1 MTGLQRWCVVSGGGT
16 GIGKEIARALADN
29 GDRVMIIGRRKDVLE
44 SAAQDINAGIGAD
57 RVFYHSADLT
67 KPQEVE
73 GAAKAVTSAST
84 PVDVLV
90 NTAGG
95 RQGEW
100 AGEAELENLEDVA
113 IYWEQ
118 NLLGNVL
125 PAVLLTRA
133 LVPALRRPGGRVL
146 AIGSMAAFRTNWRRG
161 AYGAAK
167 AAVHTWVGALAGRLA
182 PEGITVN
189 AIAPGRMRIPG
200 SPTASQ
206 TTDEHWEKVL
216 PTIPSGR
223 LGEPE
228 DMAAAARYLISPEAG
243 YITGQVIQVNGGL
256 GLGRS

>member
-16 GIGKEIARALADN
+16 GIGKAIARLLAED
-29 GDRVMIIGRRKDVLE
+29 GDQVMIIGRRKDVLE
-44 SAAQDINAGIGAD
+44 GAARDINAGIGAE
-57 RVFYHSADLT
+57 RVFWHSADLT
-67 KPQEVE
+67 RAQEVE
-73 GAAKAVTSAST
+73 GAAEAVTTSRT

-100 AGEAELENLEDVA
+100 PGEAQLESLEDVA
-113 IYWEQ
+113 VYWEQ
-118 NLLGNVL
+118 NLLANVL
-125 PAVLLTRA
+125 PTVLLTRA
-133 LVPALRRPGGRVL
+133 LTPVLLRPGGRVL

-167 AAVHTWVGALAGRLA
+167 AAVHTWTGALAGRLA

-189 AIAPGRMRIPG
+189 AVAPGRMRIPG

-223 LGEPE
+223 LGEPD
-228 DMAAAARYLISPEAG
+228 DMAAAARYLLSPEAG
-243 YITGQVIQVNGGL
+243 YITGQVLQVNGGL